1 MANTN
6 VRQEDCSWGRGL
18 DAPVPLTKGV
28 IREGTRDTE
37 WGAVSLQ
44 LSWVAT
50 PKEEIWYTALTW
62 KGQAVTVLFWADS
75 PIGPAYRAIACS
87 PAEVK
92 ASYRATGK
100 LTPAGARV
108 LYTKLADSTWK
119 YSYLQILSD
128 LKSLG

>member
-1 MANTN
+1 MANAK
-6 VRQEDCSWGRGL
+6 VRQEDCSWARGL
-18 DAPVPLTKGV
+18 DAPVPLTKGQ

-37 WGAVSLQ
+37 WGAVSPQ

-50 PKEEIWYTALTW
+50 PRESIWFTVLAW
-62 KGQAVTVLFWADS
+62 KGQPVTILFWADS
-75 PIGPAYRAIACS
+75 PDGPAYRAIAAT

-108 LYTKLADSTWK
+108 LFTRPVESTWK

>member
-1 MANTN
+1 MANAK

-18 DAPVPLTKGV
+18 DAPVPLTKGM

-37 WGAVSLQ
+37 WGAVSPQ

-50 PKEEIWYTALTW
+50 PREWIWFTALTW
-62 KGQAVTVLFWADS
+62 KGQAITILFWADS
-75 PIGPAYRAIACS
+75 PIGPAYRAIAAT

-108 LYTKLADSTWK
+108 LFTRPVESTWK

>member
-18 DAPVPLTKGV
+18 DAPVPLTKGM

>member
-1 MANTN
+1 MVNAN

-18 DAPVPLTKGV
+18 DAPVPLTKGI
-28 IREGTRDTE
+28 IREGTRDVE
-37 WGAVSLQ
+37 WGAVSPQ

-50 PKEEIWYTALTW
+50 PKEWIWFTALTW

-75 PIGPAYRAIACS
+75 PDGPAYRAIACS

-108 LYTKLADSTWK
+108 LYTKLAESTWK

>member
-1 MANTN
+1 MAKTN

-18 DAPVPLTKGV
+18 DAPVPLTKGM

-37 WGAVSLQ
+37 WGAVSPQ

-50 PKEEIWYTALTW
+50 PKEWIWFTYLTW
-62 KGQAVTVLFWADS
+62 KGQAVTILFWADS
-75 PIGPAYRAIACS
+75 PAGPAYRAIVAT

-92 ASYRATGK
+92 ASYQATGK

-108 LYTKLADSTWK
+108 LYTKAVENTWK

-128 LKSLG
+128 LQSLG